1 MTMTYTF
8 SICPT
13 GYDGLAIVD
22 TSEEPLSHRGRWMGP
37 FRTTAEAMDR
47 AKAIIA
53 MYGVDAEIG
62 VSDRNMNDLINDLIE
77 EITE

>member
-8 SICPT
+8 SIGPT
-13 GYDGLAIVD
+13 GYDSFAIVD
-22 TSEEPLSHRGRWMGP
+22 TSEEPLSHRGRWRGP

-53 MYGVDAEIG
+53 MYEVDGEVGI
-62 VSDRNMNDLINDLIE
+62 SDRNMNDLIE
-77 EITE
+77 EIER